1 MENDMDRIS
10 LSNQTF
16 EGQNNAYLFDGPET
30 VLVDTGD
37 GVPATAAALSA
48 ALADRGLAL
57 ADIDRVVLTHWH
69 GDHRGLAGQVQAE
82 GNATVYAHGTDA
94 ELVAGDDAAWAALER
109 RYERRFEQ
117 WGMPADARE
126 TVQAVLTSMA
136 WTDDAPTVTPFESG
150 DQFRVGETVLTAVH
164 APGHTAGSCLFAT
177 NENTVL
183 TGDALLPE
191 YTPNVGGADV
201 RLDNALAVYLETLRT
216 IEDQEYD
223 RAWPGHRAP
232 IDDPA
237 GRAATIRAHHEERAY
252 RVLAALDRLGPSD
265 AWTVSAALFGE
276 LNDIHILHGPGE
288 AAAHLEHLTEVGAVD
303 RENNRYRLAVDAAA
317 VEAADDRWPL

>member
-1 MENDMDRIS
+1 MDRIS
-10 LSNQTF
+10 LSNQAF

-37 GVPATAAALSA
+37 AVPATADALSA

-57 ADIDRVVLTHWH
+57 ANIDRVVLTHWH
-69 GDHRGLAGQVQAE
+69 GDHRGLAGQIQAE
-82 GNATVYAHGTDA
+82 SNATVHAHAADA
-94 ELVAGDDAAWAALER
+94 DLVAGDDAAWAALER
-109 RYERRFEQ
+109 RYERCFER

-126 TVQAVLTSMA
+126 SVRAVLASMA
-136 WTDDAPTVTPFESG
+136 QTDNAPAPTVTPFESG

-164 APGHTAGSCLFAT
+164 APGHTVGSCLFAT
-177 NENTVL
+177 DENTAV

-201 RLDNALAVYLETLRT
+201 RFDGALAAYLETLRT
-216 IEDQEYD
+216 IERRGYD

-237 GRAATIRAHHEERAY
+237 GRAATIRAHHETRAY

-276 LNDIHILHGPGE
+276 LTGIHILHGPGE
-288 AAAHLEHLTEVGAVD
+288 AAAHLEHLTEAGAVD
-303 RENNRYRLAVDAAA
+303 RENDQYRLAVDAAA
-317 VEAADDRWPL
+317 LEAADGRWPL